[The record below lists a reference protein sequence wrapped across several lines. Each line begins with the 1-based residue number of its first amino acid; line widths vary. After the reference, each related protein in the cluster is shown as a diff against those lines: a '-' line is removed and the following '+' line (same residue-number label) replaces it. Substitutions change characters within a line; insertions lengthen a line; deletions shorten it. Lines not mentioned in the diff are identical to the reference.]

1 MNALCKIFNFFLSIF
16 DAVLNVIVQAANSLL
31 NAALDVLDSATSSL
45 LGSPMVVVLGLGL
58 LAWWFLSSSDETS
71 YQREAT

>member
-31 NAALDVLDSATSSL
+31 NAALDVLGTAASGL
-45 LGSPMVVVLGLGL
+45 VGSPLVFLGLGL
-58 LAWWFLSSSDETS
+58 FAWWLLSGSDKTS
-71 YQREAT
+71 YQPEVP

>member
-31 NAALDVLDSATSSL
+31 NAALDVLDSAASSL
-45 LGSPMVVVLGLGL
+45 LGSPLVVVLGLGL
-58 LAWWFLSSSDETS
+58 LAWWALSGSDESTTR
-71 YQREAT
+71 QEVT